1 VLIRYEVAFLLL
13 IILTEIQSL
22 EGFIRD
28 YSGTVKGVLEMYT
41 DNMTFASFPLI
52 VGHGAH
58 WLTVRLP

>member
-1 VLIRYEVAFLLL
+1 MLIRYEVAFLLF

-28 YSGTVKGVLEMYT
+28 YSGTVKGVLEKYT
-41 DNMTFASFPLI
+41 DNMMFASFPLI

-58 WLTVRLP
+58 